1 MIKDDSFY
9 KFIKLFNVRALFLE
23 SFKNINISKVSQSN
37 AESYIE
43 FK

>member
-9 KFIKLFNVRALFLE
+9 KFIKLFNVGIILE

-37 AESYIE
+37 VNHI
-43 FK
+43 